1 MTART
6 RSSRH
11 QPAPE
16 AGFTL
21 LEALIVVAL
30 LGVVVTFTAMGLQS
44 VQQKTGLEAAAQSV
58 KALFDEA
65 PGEAIQR
72 NTQMVVRWRSSTR
85 RFELVDPRDTS
96 NPVIVDW
103 VRLKDNVVFEGN
115 DPTSWPT
122 WNGDP
127 AVICD
132 QLGRLVDPS
141 TGAQMMTPVAFQ
153 ITLQAMNDGRVQ
165 PKYRYLVQVFPVWSC
180 RVTKIR
186 VDS

>member
-6 RSSRH
+6 WNSRH
-11 QPAPE
+11 PSAAE
-16 AGFTL
+16 SGFTL
-21 LEALIVVAL
+21 IEALIVVVL
-30 LGVVVTFTAMGLQS
+30 LGVVVTITAMGLQS
-44 VQQKTGLEAAAQSV
+44 VKEKTGLEAAAQSI

-72 NTQMVVRWRSSTR
+72 NTQMVVRYVSSGR
-85 RFELVDPRDTS
+85 RFELVDPTDSSVVDT
-96 NPVIVDW
+96 
-103 VRLKDNVVFEGN
+103 VRLEDSIVFEGTA
-115 DPTSWPT
+115 PTSWSA

-132 QLGRLVDPS
+132 ELGRLVDPS
-141 TGAQMMTPVAFQ
+141 TGSQMMAPVAFQ
-153 ITLQAMNDGRVQ
+153 ITLRAMNDGRVK